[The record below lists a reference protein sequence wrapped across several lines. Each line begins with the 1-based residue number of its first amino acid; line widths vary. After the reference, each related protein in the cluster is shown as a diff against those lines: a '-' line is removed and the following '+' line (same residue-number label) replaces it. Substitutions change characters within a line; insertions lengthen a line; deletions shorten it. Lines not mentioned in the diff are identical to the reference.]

1 LEFYDAHL
9 HILFKCRP
17 SDLQNRLD
25 FLKGI
30 GVKGFCAIITPEFPG
45 DVNIIREMIPE
56 VYYSIQ
62 DLEVL
67 CKQEHILP
75 IIRQVTNPDI
85 IPYIDA
91 RYIGTDIERKMEKYH
106 GQGYVGLKLLYV
118 PEEDN
123 VSKIHGMAR
132 AFGRPPAE
140 SERITADLIACAARY
155 GMPVLIHLDLRR
167 YAGFMTDMLEGYPQ
181 THFNIAHF
189 GYYRKMAAKLLD
201 KYPNCWT
208 DIASLVP
215 GFRKDQKGY
224 LDFIRHYQER
234 VLFGSDALIE
244 EPEIVQ
250 KAAGFFLKRLADPQL
265 IDRVFYK
272 NYLEFHGRHD

>member
-1 LEFYDAHL
+1 MEFYDAHL

-45 DVNIIREMIPE
+45 DVNTIREMIPE

-140 SERITADLIACAARY
+140 SERITADLIACTARY
-155 GMPVLIHLDLRR
+155 GMPVLIHLDLSKIPVTPALTAMKKNNVVFVYMEETIADLPRILIN
-167 YAGFMTDMLEGYPQ
+167 AGSRG
-181 THFNIAHF
+181 
-189 GYYRKMAAKLLD
+189 LL
-201 KYPNCWT
+201 T
-208 DIASLVP
+208 EMSASEL
-215 GFRKDQKGY
+215 
-224 LDFIRHYQER
+224 IR
-234 VLFGSDALIE
+234 VLDPIPVKVSVGS
-244 EPEIVQ
+244 
-250 KAAGFFLKRLADPQL
+250 
-265 IDRVFYK
+265 
-272 NYLEFHGRHD
+272 